1 MNPSNIRYSR
11 YTRFLFILLDIIVI
25 ISIFFLLFYFFNK
38 IELNDIEEWK
48 LVVSRHYKALIYI
61 VLSWLIVGYFSEIYN
76 IYRFTTRLEL
86 INKFTKQILL
96 FSLVAIPLIAG
107 IGTIKE
113 NLLFNY
119 KVTLFYVFI
128 VSILTYVFRRGLIF
142 LLKKYRSYGGN
153 HRKSIIVGFN
163 KDVRKLERFFKKR
176 KDLGYEFLGFFT
188 NKEMSSKSKKIDN
201 IEKLGKYIEEKEV
214 LHEIF
219 FVGEEFNK
227 NELRDLITLAENNN
241 KVVKIITK
249 PSDII
254 SQEIEVSNFDYIP
267 IVSFKPYPYEDK
279 VLKFLK
285 RIFDLVFSITV
296 ITFLLSWLIPVVS
309 IIVKCTS
316 KGPIFYRQTR
326 MGLNGKPFKI
336 IKFRSMYIDA
346 EARGPALSS
355 GEDDPRITP
364 WGKIMRKY
372 RIDELPQFFNVLFN
386 DMSMVGPRPER
397 KFYIDQ
403 IIKET
408 PRYKRL
414 ENVKPGITSLGQ
426 VLFGYAENLDEMRK
440 RARYDLLYLKNY
452 SLWMDIKVIYLT
464 IEVIIKGKGK

>member
-1 MNPSNIRYSR
+1 MNQTIRYSKYIR
-11 YTRFLFILLDIIVI
+11 VLFVLLDIFI
-25 ISIFFLLFYFFNK
+25 ITITFLFLFNIFNK
-38 IELNDIEEWK
+38 VELNNIKEWE
-48 LVVSRHYKALIYI
+48 LVFNRHYKALIYI
-61 VLSWLIVGYFSEIYN
+61 NVSWLIVGYFSKIYDV
-76 IYRFTTRLEL
+76 YRFTTRLEL
-86 INKFTKQILL
+86 INKFTRQILL

-113 NLLFNY
+113 NLVFNY
-119 KVTLFYVFI
+119 RVTLFYVFI
-128 VSILTYVFRRGLIF
+128 VSILTYTFRRGLIF
-142 LLKKYRSYGGN
+142 LLKRYRKHGGN
-153 HRKSIIVGFN
+153 HRGIIIVGFN
-163 KDVRKLERFFKKR
+163 KDVRKLERFFRKR
-176 KDLGYEFLGFFT
+176 KDLGYDFLGFLT
-188 NKEMSSKSKKIDN
+188 NKEMSIKSKKIGN
-201 IEKLGKYIEEKEV
+201 ISDLEDYMQNQD
-214 LHEIF
+214 LHEVF

-227 NELRDLITLAENNN
+227 KKLRDLITLVENNN
-241 KVVKIITK
+241 KIVKIIAN

-254 SQEIEVSNFDYIP
+254 SQEIEVFNFDYVP

-279 VLKFLK
+279 VLRVIK
-285 RIFDLVFSITV
+285 RFFDLIFSGFV
-296 ITFLLSWLIPVVS
+296 IVFLLSWLIPVVS

-326 MGLNGKPFKI
+326 IGLNGLPFKI

-346 EARGPALSS
+346 ESKGPALSS
-355 GEDDPRITP
+355 GDDDPRITP

-403 IIKET
+403 IIEET

-426 VLFGYAENLDEMRK
+426 VLFGYAENLDEMRQ

-452 SLWMDIKVIYLT
+452 SLWMDIKVIYMT
-464 IEVIIKGKGK
+464 IEVILKGKGK

>member
-1 MNPSNIRYSR
+1 MNNFRYSKYIR
-11 YTRFLFILLDIIVI
+11 LFFISLDIVAI
-25 ISIFFLLFYFFNK
+25 IAIFFLLFYFFNK

-48 LVVSRHYKALIYI
+48 LVISRHYKALIYI

-119 KVTLFYVFI
+119 KITLFYVFV
-128 VSILTYVFRRGLIF
+128 VSILTYVFRKGLIF
-142 LLKKYRSYGGN
+142 LLKRYRRHGGN
-153 HRKSIIVGFN
+153 HRKIIIVGFN

-188 NKEMSSKSKKIDN
+188 NKEMSSKSKKIGD
-201 IEKLGKYIEEKEV
+201 IENLEIYIKEQEL

-219 FVGEEFNK
+219 FVSEEFNK
-227 NELRDLITLAENNN
+227 DELRDLITLIENNN

-279 VLKFLK
+279 VLRILK
-285 RIFDLVFSITV
+285 RFFDLIFSGFV
-296 ITFLLSWLIPVVS
+296 IVFLLSWLIPIVS
-309 IIVKCTS
+309 IIVKSTS
-316 KGPIFYRQTR
+316 KGPIFYRQAR
-326 MGLNGKPFKI
+326 IGLNGKPFKI

-346 EARGPALSS
+346 ESKGPALSS
-355 GEDDPRITP
+355 GDDDPRITP

-403 IIKET
+403 IVEET

-426 VLFGYAENLDEMRK
+426 VLFGYAENLDEMRQ

-452 SLWMDIKVIYLT
+452 SLWMDIKVIYMT
-464 IEVIIKGKGK
+464 IEVILKGKGK